1 VIIIKKIYLTI
12 DDGPTKDTSRKLEVM
27 RKQNL
32 LATWFCLGENIE
44 QYFDVLVQAVQEGH
58 IIASHSYE
66 HKVFSELTVE
76 EGIEQ
81 IRKTDVL
88 IEKIYEKA
96 NIMRPIKLFRFP
108 RGDLGVGDSVTKNE
122 HTMAFE
128 SELIRLGY
136 KNPQIKGITYDY
148 WTSKGYNESIQ
159 TYCTFIIPDK
169 SLLLGK
175 DEINKADDVL
185 QAMEKEH
192 NGSTLFKGAS
202 AEIPLFHDFV
212 ELPHVFNMIIERF
225 AKAEA
230 IFMLP
235 K

>member
-1 VIIIKKIYLTI
+1 MKKIYLTI

-32 LATWFCLGENIE
+32 LATWFCLGANIE
-44 QYFDVLVQAVQEGH
+44 QYFDVLVRAVQEGH
-58 IIASHSYE
+58 TIASHSYE

-96 NIMRPIKLFRFP
+96 GIKLPIKLFRFP
-108 RGDLGVGDSVTKNE
+108 RGDLGAGDSLTKNE
-122 HTMAFE
+122 HTIAFE
-128 SELIRLGY
+128 SELTRLGY
-136 KNPQIKGITYDY
+136 KNPKIEGITYDY

-175 DEINKADDVL
+175 DGILKADDVME
-185 QAMEKEH
+185 AMESEQ
-192 NGSTLFKGAS
+192 NGSSLFKGDS
-202 AEIPLFHDFV
+202 VEIPLFHDFV
-212 ELPHVFNMIIERF
+212 ELPEVFDMIIERF
-225 AKAEA
+225 AKAEV